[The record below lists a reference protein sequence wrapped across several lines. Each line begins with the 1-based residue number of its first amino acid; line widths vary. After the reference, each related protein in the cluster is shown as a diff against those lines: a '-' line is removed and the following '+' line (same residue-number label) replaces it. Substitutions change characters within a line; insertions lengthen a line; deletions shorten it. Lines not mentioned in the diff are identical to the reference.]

1 MRTACNQRAQFGP
14 AKLDRSRR
22 FKPSQNPAHAFSSTL
37 HTALIMSKA
46 LPSLIALVVLGVAA
60 AALNPSADKHR
71 TRIKEAVAE
80 RSQIAKVLGVGH
92 LAAFVSQ
99 YHSVGV
105 ASYTTVN
112 DKLTSVGAFGIVVT
126 TE

>member
-1 MRTACNQRAQFGP
+1 
-14 AKLDRSRR
+14 
-22 FKPSQNPAHAFSSTL
+22 
-37 HTALIMSKA
+37 MSKP
-46 LPSLIALVVLGVAA
+46 LSSLIILVVLLGAA

-71 TRIKEAVAE
+71 ARIKEAVAE
-80 RSQIAKVLGVGH
+80 RSQIEKVLGVGH
-92 LAAFVSQ
+92 LTAFVSK

-112 DKLTSVGAFGIVVT
+112 GKLASIGAFGMVVA